1 MTERS
6 WQSLDNI
13 IGLMK
18 SIEEDIGS
26 MPRSYEFTRT
36 NSYKNSNQHKSST
49 VPGYWNTPER
59 KKEIE
64 KTLEKLDDSD
74 GWLDINWRGE

>member
-1 MTERS
+1 MTDRS
-6 WQSLDNI
+6 WQSLERI
-13 IGLMK
+13 IELTKGVVR
-18 SIEEDIGS
+18 DIGPMS
-26 MPRSYEFTRT
+26 LSYDLTLANLYRNF
-36 NSYKNSNQHKSST
+36 NYHKSST